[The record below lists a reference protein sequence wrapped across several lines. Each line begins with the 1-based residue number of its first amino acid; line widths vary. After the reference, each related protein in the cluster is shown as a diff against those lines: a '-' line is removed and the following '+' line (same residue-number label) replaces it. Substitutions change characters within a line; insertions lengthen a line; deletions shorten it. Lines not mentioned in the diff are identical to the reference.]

1 MLTGTLSQVSNKAD
15 WIEAFEIFD
24 GDTNEPVDISD
35 ADEIT
40 IEIKDQNDCSVLAQA
55 TLTGDTVELVS
66 TGVFQ
71 WTFSAATM
79 TTLCPGTYP
88 VKARINKDDIETQ
101 LLIGFLPV
109 VNG

>member
-1 MLTGTLSQVSNKAD
+1 MLTGTLSPVSNQSD
-15 WIEAFEIFD
+15 WIECFEIYD
-24 GDTNEPVDISD
+24 AETEEPVDISD

-40 IEIKDQNDCSVLAQA
+40 VEIKTQDDNSVEVSA
-55 TLTGDTVELVS
+55 TLTGDDIEHIE

-71 WTFSAATM
+71 WTFTAAQM
-79 TTLCPGTYP
+79 EELRPGTYP
-88 VKARINKDDIETQ
+88 VKCRINKDDIETQ